1 MEAQNYIDLGSSLVK
16 FCVSFVCVNV
26 AYHGLSVFVEAWNC
40 HPIAGLCIL
49 FEYNRSVLIFYSWY
63 PIGGGTPSSK
73 ATERLGTTRSPPGVL
88 PTGAMAKQ
96 QYEAQGG
103 NITPFGEFGADPLRN
118 RQDLV
123 NRRDGLFAE
132 QNPPF
137 SILFSDVISGNGNHF
152 RDGILNFITIT
163 RLLEQLL

>member
-1 MEAQNYIDLGSSLVK
+1 MVCWCLLRHGIAIPLQ
-16 FCVSFVCVNV
+16 VCVF
-26 AYHGLSVFVEAWNC
+26 HLS
-40 HPIAGLCIL
+40 I
-49 FEYNRSVLIFYSWY
+49 IFYSWY
-63 PIGGGTPSSK
+63 TIGGGTPSSK
-73 ATERLGTTRSPPGVL
+73 ATERLGTTHILPGVL
-88 PTGAMAKQ
+88 PTGAIAKQ

-137 SILFSDVISGNGNHF
+137 SILSDVVSGNG